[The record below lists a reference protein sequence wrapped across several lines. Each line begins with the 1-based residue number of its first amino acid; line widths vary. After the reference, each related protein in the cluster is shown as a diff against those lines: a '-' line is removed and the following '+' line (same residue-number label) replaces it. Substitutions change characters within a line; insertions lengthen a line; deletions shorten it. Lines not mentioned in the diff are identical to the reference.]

1 MALSPALRRRLQ
13 KVRMVI
19 MDVDGVL
26 TDAGMYYSESGEELK
41 KFNTRDGH
49 GITLLHAAGIKTA
62 LVTRERTPIVTRRA
76 AKLGIAEVHQGA
88 LDKLPVVR
96 GILDKHGVAAAE
108 ACYIGDDVGDH
119 EVMGYVGFAAA
130 VADALPEIKKIAHYV
145 TRKKG
150 GEGAVREVC
159 DLILEARVDRRRRP

>member
-1 MALSPALRRRLQ
+1 MSPALRRRAR
-13 KVRMVI
+13 KVRLVI

-26 TDAGMYYSESGEELK
+26 TDGGMYYAENGEELK

-76 AKLGIAEVHQGA
+76 AKLGITEVHQGA
-88 LDKLPVVR
+88 LDKLPVVK
-96 GILDKHGVAAAE
+96 GVLEKHGVAPTE
-108 ACYIGDDVGDH
+108 ACYIGDDIGDR

-130 VADALPEIKKIAHYV
+130 VADALSPIRKMAHYV
-145 TRKKG
+145 TRKRG

-159 DLILEARVDRRRRP
+159 DLILGARGE